1 MIYWSN
7 AIDYSDDDDWDD
19 EGNAFYCQGG
29 VCHKDND
36 NIRYEVPMTQ
46 VERFV
51 RVDEQEQMHRAEMG
65 FIDLPLKNQVELDAI
80 DWGLVDPYS
89 FPEKPWC
96 CREMC
101 AKHIAIYTFEY
112 DANGVLEVVRGPQFE
127 KRMSTKAQL
136 QHLKSQAEEM
146 KDAKTLVG
154 RAEYHFRMH
163 RYLAFKQATLRTEP
177 APPTD
182 AEREAINALVDDV
195 GLDGPINVKALNKAQ
210 RIANK
215 VKAGSVDKK
224 EAKYIIEHERYDD
237 VASDAEDDADKDEN
251 PSA

>member
-7 AIDYSDDDDWDD
+7 AIDYSDDDDWGD
-19 EGNAFYCQGG
+19 EGNAFYRQGR

-36 NIRYEVPMTQ
+36 SIRYEID
-46 VERFV
+46 FV
-51 RVDEQEQMHRAEMG
+51 GENN
-65 FIDLPLKNQVELDAI
+65 PK
-80 DWGLVDPYS
+80 
-89 FPEKPWC
+89 
-96 CREMC
+96 
-101 AKHIAIYTFEY
+101 TFE
-112 DANGVLEVVRGPQFE
+112 
-127 KRMSTKAQL
+127 RMSTKAQL

-177 APPTD
+177 SPPTD
-182 AEREAINALVDDV
+182 AEQEAMNALVADV

-215 VKAGSVDKK
+215 VKAGAVDKK
-224 EAKYIIEHERYDD
+224 EAKYIIENERYDD
-237 VASDAEDDADKDEN
+237 VASDSESDSEKEAAAVEN

>member
-1 MIYWSN
+1 MS
-7 AIDYSDDDDWDD
+7 
-19 EGNAFYCQGG
+19 
-29 VCHKDND
+29 
-36 NIRYEVPMTQ
+36 
-46 VERFV
+46 RFV
-51 RVDEQEQMHRAEMG
+51 DVLRPSMNEMLHQATLG

-89 FPEKPWC
+89 FPEKPRC

-101 AKHIAIYTFEY
+101 AEHIAIYSFEY

-163 RYLAFKQATLRTEP
+163 RYLSFKQATLRTEP

-182 AEREAINALVDDV
+182 AEQEAMNALVADV

-215 VKAGSVDKK
+215 VKAGAVDKK

-237 VASDAEDDADKDEN
+237 VASDAEDDADKDGEN